1 MTINFSKKHLIIA
14 CSIIAVI
21 IVTLFGYHFYS
32 ISQYEKNAK
41 EFKARV
47 SAIQLPMA
55 IILDDYQKNWH
66 SAIWDHK
73 AINQNGYSSY
83 CSDFSTALQWRIEA
97 NKNGVNLINTHFNKI
112 KDLMEKMDN
121 PPGKYEKVHE
131 KFMDIYNKLYKVN
144 SQCKF
149 PEGSLQSFSNE
160 INTLLSDIRAEMSE
174 TDITIPVESDLAKQY
189 LEEFNNDAEVLKKA
203 LKK

>member
-1 MTINFSKKHLIIA
+1 
-14 CSIIAVI
+14 
-21 IVTLFGYHFYS
+21 
-32 ISQYEKNAK
+32 
-41 EFKARV
+41 
-47 SAIQLPMA
+47 
-55 IILDDYQKNWH
+55 
-66 SAIWDHK
+66 
-73 AINQNGYSSY
+73 
-83 CSDFSTALQWRIEA
+83 
-97 NKNGVNLINTHFNKI
+97 
-112 KDLMEKMDN
+112 MEKMDN

-189 LEEFNNDAEVLKKA
+189 LEEFNNDAEVLKKT